1 MAIELTGVT
10 VDLPIYSSNARSL
23 RKRLIPTSVGGSL
36 FARADQRVVVRA
48 LSNVTLRIGDGE
60 RVGLVGPNGAGKTTL
75 LRVMSGA
82 FSPTAGQVQVAGR
95 ISAALNVALGL
106 DTEVSGRENIY
117 LLGYYR
123 GFSRAEI
130 DRELDDIIAA
140 ADIGNF
146 IDLPTHT
153 YSSGMMGRLT
163 FAVATAFS
171 PDVLLMDEWLM
182 AGDAQFLERA
192 RERANK
198 YVSQAR
204 IVVLASHSSDTLRGF
219 CTHAAYMRGG
229 YLVNYGPVD
238 EIIDQYD
245 HDVRTGGLGAP
256 A

>member
-23 RKRLIPTSVGGSL
+23 RKQLMPATVGGGL
-36 FARADQRVVVRA
+36 FARADHKVVVRA
-48 LSNVTLRIGDGE
+48 LSNVSLRIEEGE

-82 FSPTAGQVQVAGR
+82 FAPTAGRVEVKGR
-95 ISAALNVALGL
+95 ISAALNVSLGL
-106 DTEVSGRENIY
+106 DMEVSGRENIY

-123 GFSRAEI
+123 GLSRADIDKEVDEI
-130 DRELDDIIAA
+130 VAA
-140 ADIGNF
+140 ADLGSF

-163 FAVATAFS
+163 FSVATAFA

-182 AGDAQFLERA
+182 AGDREFNKRA
-192 RERANK
+192 AARSSGF
-198 YVSQAR
+198 VSKAR
-204 IVVLASHSSDTLRGF
+204 IMVLASHSTGTIKDF

-229 YLVNYGPVD
+229 YLVNYGPAE
-238 EIIDQYD
+238 EILDQYEAD
-245 HDVRTGGLGAP
+245 ARQHELVA
-256 A
+256 